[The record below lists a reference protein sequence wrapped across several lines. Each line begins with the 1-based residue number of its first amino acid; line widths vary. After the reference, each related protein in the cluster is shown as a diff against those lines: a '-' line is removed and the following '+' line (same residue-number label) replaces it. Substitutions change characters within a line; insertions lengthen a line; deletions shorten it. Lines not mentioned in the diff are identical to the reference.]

1 MTFWVENLF
10 GKVAVLLTFEGLS
23 RTIESIGICGST
35 FSGCFNQYRYRSVQF
50 KWKVPL
56 FVTVTENRIAV
67 VHCTACTLQCTCST
81 VDCFVVFNDVILCLL
96 PVAGC
101 RNCLRVL
108 QVGTL
113 TLQLGQEVTRGQ
125 GRRAVDK
132 EVSLLLKF
140 IARVFQLFKRVSSEI
155 EWGLCSS
162 CAV

>member
-56 FVTVTENRIAV
+56 FATVTENRIAV
-67 VHCTACTLQCTCST
+67 VHCTASTVQRTCTCST
-81 VDCFVVFNDVILCLL
+81 VHCFVVFNDVILCLL

-108 QVGTL
+108 QVGTR

-155 EWGLCSS
+155 EW